1 MDVAEILEGLPH
13 LTPAQVFE
21 ALSYYFDHKRFMDA
35 DLERSAEAGAA
46 GRVSETPE
54 VRAEGD
60 AGTRGGGER
69 TVAGLYLSRCAEIPR
84 VPGIYRVVVPH
95 GLKPTFLQRGSA
107 GRFQDRDPNVPI
119 DVLEARWWVPET
131 GEIYVGRARQ
141 SLRRRV
147 WQMLRFGRGHAAPH
161 WGGRLIWQLA
171 ETDDLIV
178 AWRAVDDP
186 VAEERRILSDLRA
199 RYGRLPF
206 ANLQS

>member
-1 MDVAEILEGLPH
+1 MRAGVPYDGGHEWTDAAHAVARAR
-13 LTPAQVFE
+13 PALFPE
-21 ALSYYFDHKRFMDA
+21 TD
-35 DLERSAEAGAA
+35 RS
-46 GRVSETPE
+46 
-54 VRAEGD
+54 
-60 AGTRGGGER
+60 
-69 TVAGLYLSRCAEIPR
+69 
-84 VPGIYRVVVPH
+84 GIYRVLVPH

-107 GRFQDRDPNVPI
+107 GRFQDRDPNVPV
-119 DVLEARWWVPET
+119 DVLQARWWVPET

-161 WGGRLIWQLA
+161 WGGRLIWQLG

-206 ANLQS
+206 ANLQA